1 MLECL
6 GARGP
11 GIEAWEECLDVE
23 GDALR
28 AGDEGLGVAAGRI
41 IDFRPVA
48 QGFGREVRR
57 NPGVVNE
64 EARQR
69 RGVRPRL
76 GEARPD
82 VCDVVALECDD
93 EVGVI
98 QVRCVERA
106 TAMARRRDPDS
117 VERGKRAPARRQAGD
132 RPGARGEDRPVR
144 SVTAYQRLGDHR
156 PRRVAGAYEQE
167 SGRSHAPSYHA
178 CPGADRR
185 LRPTNPLASL
195 GVERRRNPVAGICEG
210 RVVVITGAGRGIG
223 REHALAFAR
232 EGAKVVINDLGGS
245 VDGAGNDE
253 GPAQQVVDEI
263 RAMGGE
269 AVANTDNVTDY
280 AGAGRIIQTAL
291 DTFGGL
297 DVVVNNAGI
306 LRDRM
311 FVNMTEEEFDSV
323 IAVHL
328 RGTFAVT
335 RHAADYWRAR
345 AKAGETND
353 ARIIS
358 TSSPS
363 GIFGNIGQANYGAAK
378 AGIAAMTIILAD
390 ELGRLGVTANA
401 IAPVALT
408 RMTEGLPLFAEAEGA
423 QRDASG
429 YHPMDPA
436 NISPLVVWLGSPLSA
451 GVTGRV
457 FTVMGGEIGV
467 AEPWV
472 KGPVAS
478 KDGRWDPAELT
489 DVVPGLVARARGNSD
504 MGGKTR

>member
-1 MLECL
+1 M
-6 GARGP
+6 
-11 GIEAWEECLDVE
+11 
-23 GDALR
+23 
-28 AGDEGLGVAAGRI
+28 
-41 IDFRPVA
+41 
-48 QGFGREVRR
+48 
-57 NPGVVNE
+57 
-64 EARQR
+64 
-69 RGVRPRL
+69 
-76 GEARPD
+76 
-82 VCDVVALECDD
+82 
-93 EVGVI
+93 
-98 QVRCVERA
+98 
-106 TAMARRRDPDS
+106 
-117 VERGKRAPARRQAGD
+117 
-132 RPGARGEDRPVR
+132 
-144 SVTAYQRLGDHR
+144 
-156 PRRVAGAYEQE
+156 
-167 SGRSHAPSYHA
+167 
-178 CPGADRR
+178 
-185 LRPTNPLASL
+185 
-195 GVERRRNPVAGICEG
+195 AGICEG

-457 FTVMGGEIGV
+457 FTVVGGEIGV

-472 KGPVAS
+472 KGPVAT
-478 KDGRWDPAELT
+478 KDGRWDPSELT